1 MTLSRRNFILKSSL
15 VAAGLSVG
23 VNSVLKAD
31 ETNNTA
37 VKPDRIPT
45 IAKKE
50 PFRFSVFSKH
60 LQGFNYSEMA
70 TLVAEAGFDGIDLT
84 VRAKGHVLPEN
95 VEVDLPKA
103 VEAAKK
109 AGISIY
115 MIVTLINDADDPLTE
130 RILKTASSLGITHYR
145 MNWLYYDENISIDE
159 NLVVIHAKLSKLAT
173 LNEKYKIRGEYQNHS
188 GKYTPNSYFG
198 SAIWDLQYVLKSIN
212 SPWLGSQYDIMH
224 SHVEGAFAW
233 ETGLKLMSPYISSL
247 AIKDYYWLKKQ
258 DKWATEV
265 VPVGEGMINFNY
277 YFELLKRYK
286 ISCPITMHY
295 EYPLGNLGKSDYI
308 QTKADKAEVTAL
320 MKKDLD
326 HVKDLM
332 KAKGLM
338 P

>member
-1 MTLSRRNFILKSSL
+1 MALSRKKFLLKSSL

-23 VNSVLKAD
+23 VNTVLHAN
-31 ETNNTA
+31 ESMEEIA
-37 VKPDRIPT
+37 GPSLMPPVKE
-45 IAKKE
+45 KE

-60 LQGFNYSEMA
+60 LQGFDYNDLA
-70 TLVAEAGFDGIDLT
+70 DIVAETGFDGIDLT
-84 VRAKGHVLPEN
+84 VRPKGHVLPEN

-130 RILKTASSLGITHYR
+130 RSLKTASSLGITHYR
-145 MNWLYYDENISIDE
+145 MDWMYYDEKISIEE
-159 NLVVIHAKLSKLAT
+159 NLKGIQRKMSKLAK
-173 LNEKYKIRGEYQNHS
+173 LNEKYKIKGEYQNHS
-188 GKYTPNSYFG
+188 GKYTPNSYIG
-198 SAIWDLQYVLKSIN
+198 SAIWDLHAVLKSIN

-224 SHVEGAFAW
+224 SHVEGAYSW
-233 ETGLKLMSPYISSL
+233 ETGLKLISPNVSSL
-247 AIKDYYWLKKQ
+247 AVKDFYWLKKQ

-265 VPVGEGMINFNY
+265 VPVGEGMIDFNY

-295 EYPLGNLGKSDYI
+295 EYPMGNLGKSDY
-308 QTKADKAEVTAL
+308 TPSKADKVEIIAL

-326 HVKDLM
+326 LVKSLM
-332 KAKGLM
+332 KQKGLI
-338 P
+338 

>member
-1 MTLSRRNFILKSSL
+1 MALSRRNFLMKSSL
-15 VAAGLSVG
+15 LAAGLSVG
-23 VNSVLKAD
+23 VNSVLNAD

-37 VKPDRIPT
+37 VKPDRAPT
-45 IAKKE
+45 IAEKE

-103 VEAAKK
+103 VQSAKK

-130 RILKTASSLGITHYR
+130 RILKTACSLGITHYR
-145 MNWLYYDENISIDE
+145 MDWLYYDEKFSIEE
-159 NLVVIHAKLSKLAT
+159 NLKMIQNKMSKLAK
-173 LNEKYKIRGEYQNHS
+173 LNEEFKIKGEYQNHS

-198 SAIWDLQYVLKSIN
+198 SAIWDLHAVLKNIN
-212 SPWLGSQYDIMH
+212 SPWLGSQYDSMH
-224 SHVEGAFAW
+224 AHVEGAYSW
-233 ETGLKLMSPYISSL
+233 ETGLKLISPHISSL
-247 AIKDYYWLKKQ
+247 AMKDFYWLKKQ

-265 VPVGEGMINFNY
+265 VPVGEGMIDFNY

-286 ISCPITMHY
+286 ISCPVTMHY
-295 EYPLGNLGKSDYI
+295 EYPMGNSDKTNYSP
-308 QTKADKAEVTAL
+308 TAADKTEIIAL
-320 MKKDLD
+320 MKKDLN
-326 HVKDLM
+326 HIKNLM
-332 KAKGLM
+332 KQKGLI
-338 P
+338 